1 MVDMIKK
8 MWRRRRRSRTDN
20 LNKVELRAEVW

>member
-8 MWRRRRRSRTDN
+8 MWRRRSSRIDN